1 MSKFQSKLIKE
12 YKSKGYLVL
21 KIIRLNEN
29 GYPDLLCIKE
39 NEPNLWVESKEE
51 KDTLKPIQKLRIDE
65 LNAIGNKAIC
75 IQDGRGVIYPVD
87 KEVEL
92 LNF

>member
-12 YKSKGYLVL
+12 YEDKGYLVL
-21 KIIRLNEN
+21 KTIRLNIN

-39 NEPNLWVESKEE
+39 NEPNLWIESKEE

-75 IQDGRGVIYPVD
+75 IQDGKGIIYPD
-87 KEVEL
+87 GKINEV